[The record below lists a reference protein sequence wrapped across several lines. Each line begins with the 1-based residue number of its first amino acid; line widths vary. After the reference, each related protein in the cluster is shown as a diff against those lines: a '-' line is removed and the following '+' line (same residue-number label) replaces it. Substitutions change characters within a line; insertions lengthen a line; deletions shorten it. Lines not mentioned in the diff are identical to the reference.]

1 MATYRYN
8 AVVYPLK
15 YNSEKTKN
23 QKRKYILA
31 TWLISFLLSF
41 IQLFIYKC
49 NPNTDIDNKI
59 ETNNSK
65 FSSYCYCQEIW
76 DIKNVTD
83 DSKYYLGKKKKQFI
97 NRIL

>member
-1 MATYRYN
+1 M
-8 AVVYPLK
+8 VHPLK

-41 IQLFIYKC
+41 AQLFLYKC
-49 NPNTDIDNKI
+49 NPNNDIEEKI

-65 FSSYCYCQEIW
+65 MSPYCYCQEIW

-83 DSKYYLGKKKKQFI
+83 DSKYYLGKTEAIFNFFI
-97 NRIL
+97 HCF